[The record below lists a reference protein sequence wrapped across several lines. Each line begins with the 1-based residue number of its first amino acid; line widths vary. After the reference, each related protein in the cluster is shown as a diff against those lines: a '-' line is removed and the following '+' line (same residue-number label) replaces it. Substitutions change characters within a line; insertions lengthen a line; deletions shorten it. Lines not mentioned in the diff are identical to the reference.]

1 MTKNIDIAFPK
12 YYFSDNILKN
22 LNIEIL
28 EEKIL
33 LFEKKYHSTFMVGGI
48 FRY

>member
-33 LFEKKYHSTFMVGGI
+33 LL
-48 FRY
+48 